1 MNEKQI
7 NIQFHKTKYAEFIL
21 GSYDNK
27 LCLLDYKYR
36 KMRQVL
42 DHKIRKMLNAE
53 FVTGST
59 EKEDEVLSKTKT
71 QIDEYFIGERTT
83 FDIPLLMVG
92 TEFEKSV
99 WSSLL
104 KIPYGQTA
112 TYSDLASNGNDTTTL
127 NLKLVAKANGANSLA
142 LIVPC
147 HRIIDDN
154 GDLVGYGGGLPLKL
168 KLLNL
173 EQSLFV
179 F

>member
-1 MNEKQI
+1 MSEKQI

-36 KMRQVL
+36 KMRQAL
-42 DHKIRKMLNAE
+42 DNKIRKMLNAG
-53 FVTGST
+53 FT
-59 EKEDEVLSKTKT
+59 EKEDEILCKTKT
-71 QIDEYFIGERTT
+71 QINEYFMGERTT

-92 TEFEKSV
+92 TEFEKDV
-99 WSSLL
+99 WRSLL
-104 KIPYGQTA
+104 KVPYGQTA
-112 TYSDLASNGNDTTTL
+112 TYSDLVSNSNNINTL
-127 NLKLVAKANGANSLA
+127 KSISKANGSNSIA

-173 EQSLFV
+173 S
-179 F
+179 

>member
-1 MNEKQI
+1 MSEKQI

-36 KMRQVL
+36 KMRQAL
-42 DHKIRKMLNAE
+42 DNKIRKMLNAE
-53 FVTGST
+53 FT
-59 EKEDEVLSKTKT
+59 EKEDEILCKTKT
-71 QIDEYFIGERTT
+71 QINEYFMGERTT

-92 TEFEKSV
+92 TEFEKDV
-99 WSSLL
+99 WKSLL
-104 KIPYGQTA
+104 KVPYGQTA
-112 TYSDLASNGNDTTTL
+112 TYSELVSNGN
-127 NLKLVAKANGANSLA
+127 NINALKSISKANGSNSIA

-173 EQSLFV
+173 EQNLFV

>member
-1 MNEKQI
+1 MSGQQI
-7 NIQFHKTKYAEFIL
+7 NIQFHKTKYDEFIL

-36 KMRQVL
+36 KMRQAL
-42 DHKIRKMLNAE
+42 DNKIRKMLNAI
-53 FVTGST
+53 FT
-59 EKEDEVLSKTKT
+59 EKEDEILCKTKT
-71 QIDEYFIGERTT
+71 QINEYFMGERTT

-92 TEFEKSV
+92 TEFEKDV
-99 WSSLL
+99 WKSLL
-104 KIPYGQTA
+104 KVPYGQTA
-112 TYSDLASNGNDTTTL
+112 TYSDLVSNDNNINTL
-127 NLKLVAKANGANSLA
+127 KSISKANGSNSIA

>member
-1 MNEKQI
+1 MSEKQI

-36 KMRQVL
+36 KMRQAL
-42 DHKIRKMLNAE
+42 DNKIRKMLNAE
-53 FVTGST
+53 FT
-59 EKEDEVLSKTKT
+59 EKEDEILCKTKT
-71 QIDEYFIGERTT
+71 QINEYFMGERTT

-92 TEFEKSV
+92 TEFEKDV
-99 WSSLL
+99 WRSLL
-104 KIPYGQTA
+104 KVPYGQTA
-112 TYSDLASNGNDTTTL
+112 TYSDLVSNSNNINTL
-127 NLKLVAKANGANSLA
+127 KSISKANGSNSIA

-173 EQSLFV
+173 EQNLFV

>member
-1 MNEKQI
+1 MSEKQI

-42 DHKIRKMLNAE
+42 DNKIRKMLNAE
-53 FVTGST
+53 FVTGSI
-59 EKEDEVLSKTKT
+59 EKEDEILCKTKT
-71 QIDEYFIGERTT
+71 QINEYFMGERIT

-92 TEFEKSV
+92 SEFEKSV

-104 KIPYGQTA
+104 KVPYGQTA
-112 TYSDLASNGNDTTTL
+112 TYSDLVSNGNNINTL
-127 NLKLVAKANGANSLA
+127 KSIAKANGSNAIA

-147 HRIIDDN
+147 HRIMDDN
-154 GDLVGYGGGLPLKL
+154 GDLVGYGGGLSLKL

-173 EQSLFV
+173 EQNLFA

>member
-1 MNEKQI
+1 MSEQQI

-36 KMRQVL
+36 KMRQAL
-42 DHKIRKMLNAE
+42 DNKIRKMLNAE
-53 FVTGST
+53 FT
-59 EKEDEVLSKTKT
+59 EKEDEILCKTKT
-71 QIDEYFIGERTT
+71 QINEYFMGERTT

-92 TEFEKSV
+92 TEFEKDV
-99 WSSLL
+99 WKSLL
-104 KIPYGQTA
+104 KVPYGETA
-112 TYSDLASNGNDTTTL
+112 TYSDLVSNGNNINTL
-127 NLKLVAKANGANSLA
+127 KSISKANGSNSIA

>member
-1 MNEKQI
+1 MSEKQI

-36 KMRQVL
+36 KMRQAL
-42 DHKIRKMLNAE
+42 DNKIRKMLNAE
-53 FVTGST
+53 FT
-59 EKEDEVLSKTKT
+59 EKDDDILCKTKT
-71 QIDEYFIGERTT
+71 QINEYFMGERTT

-92 TEFEKSV
+92 TEFEKDV
-99 WSSLL
+99 WRSLL
-104 KIPYGQTA
+104 KVPYGQTA
-112 TYSDLASNGNDTTTL
+112 TYSDLVSNSN
-127 NLKLVAKANGANSLA
+127 NINILKSISKANGLNSIA

-173 EQSLFV
+173 EQNLFV

>member
-1 MNEKQI
+1 MSEKKI

-42 DHKIRKMLNAE
+42 DNKIRTMLNAE
-53 FVTGST
+53 FVTDSI
-59 EKEDEVLSKTKT
+59 EKEDEVLCKTKT
-71 QIDEYFIGERTT
+71 QINEYLMGERTT

-99 WSSLL
+99 WRSLL
-104 KIPYGQTA
+104 KVPYGQTS
-112 TYSDLASNGNDTTTL
+112 TYSDLASNDESINTL
-127 NLKLVAKANGANSLA
+127 NSIAKANGSNSIA

-154 GDLVGYGGGLPLKL
+154 GGLVGYGGGLPLKL

-173 EQSLFV
+173 EQNLFA

>member
-1 MNEKQI
+1 MSEKQI

-36 KMRQVL
+36 NIRRVL
-42 DHKIRKMLNAE
+42 DNKIRQMLNAE
-53 FVTGST
+53 FIVGST
-59 EKEDEVLSKTKT
+59 EKEDEILYKTKT
-71 QIDEYFIGERTT
+71 QIDEYFMGERTT
-83 FDIPLLMVG
+83 FDIPLLMIG

-99 WSSLL
+99 WQNLL
-104 KIPYGQTA
+104 KVPYGQTA
-112 TYSDLASNGNDTTTL
+112 TYSDLVNNQNDINTL
-127 NLKLVAKANGANSLA
+127 KSIAKANGSNAIA

-147 HRIIDDN
+147 HRVIDDN
-154 GDLVGYGGGLPLKL
+154 GDLVGYGGGLSLKL

-173 EQSLFV
+173 EQNLFL

>member
-1 MNEKQI
+1 MSKKQI

-36 KMRQVL
+36 NMRQAI
-42 DHKIRKMLNAE
+42 DNKIRKMLNAK
-53 FVTGST
+53 FVAVSSET
-59 EKEDEVLSKTKT
+59 EDEILCTTKT
-71 QIDEYFIGERTT
+71 QINEYFMGERTI

-99 WSSLL
+99 WRSLL
-104 KIPYGQTA
+104 KVPYGQMA
-112 TYSDLASNGNDTTTL
+112 TYSYLVSNGSNI
-127 NLKLVAKANGANSLA
+127 NRLKSISKANGSNSIA

-154 GDLVGYGGGLPLKL
+154 GDLVGYGGGLPLKM

-173 EQSLFV
+173 EQNLFI